1 MNIMVLFDPLI
12 GDVLTI
18 FVGVIGMLALV
29 AAAYNWSMHVKNGK
43 LIDEQQTEIEK
54 LRLELRSLKED
65 IAAINRDVP
74 QALKDGI
81 EKNKQVD
88 PVIADALKK
97 SPADTPTEPRLMPQ
111 PKDANDELNEMLWQ
125 AFVEDFNRLA
135 GSMDV
140 PKAEEACAEF
150 IKTHGLK
157 MLVCI
162 DHAAEFAGTTAP
174 KFTTVDQL
182 AASTYWAYNIE
193 GDSYAVVPN
202 PLVPYGE
209 RMHAEGGMKETFA
222 SNYKDG
228 SYTSVIVKL
237 PALFKNETGTWKIAQ
252 PGVIKVS

>member
-1 MNIMVLFDPLI
+1 MVLFDPLV

-43 LIDEQQTEIEK
+43 LIDGQQADIEK
-54 LRLELRSLKED
+54 LRLELRALKED
-65 IAAINRDVP
+65 IAAINRDIP

-88 PVIADALKK
+88 PIIADALKQ
-97 SPADTPTEPRLMPQ
+97 SPADNPTQ
-111 PKDANDELNEMLWQ
+111 PKVTRHEPADANDELNEILWQ
-125 AFVEDFNRLA
+125 AFVEDYNSLA
-135 GSMDV
+135 SSMDV
-140 PKAEEACAEF
+140 PKAEEACEAF

-174 KFTTVDQL
+174 KYVPVDQIG
-182 AASTYWAYNIE
+182 ASTYWAYNIE
-193 GDSYAVVPN
+193 GTSYAVVPN

-209 RMHAEGGMKETFA
+209 RMHTEGGMKETFA

-237 PALFKNETGTWKIAQ
+237 PALFKNENGNWKIAQ